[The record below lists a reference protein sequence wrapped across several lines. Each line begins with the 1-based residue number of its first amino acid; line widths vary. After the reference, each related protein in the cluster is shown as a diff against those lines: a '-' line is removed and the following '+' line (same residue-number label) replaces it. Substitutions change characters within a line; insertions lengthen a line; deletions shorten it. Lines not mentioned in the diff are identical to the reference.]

1 MKVPEFVFGPGLMMP
16 RFPGTRHHRARP
28 PCRTV
33 FFQGSL
39 KDTVPGFS
47 LGLFFFL
54 VVFLIRARLAVIVA
68 KHNYR
73 LQHESANV
81 FASAKMQEYNI
92 VPTAGWHRSL
102 WSTLTTLNKRGV
114 TDLNMQ
120 HVFCCVAD

>member
-1 MKVPEFVFGPGLMMP
+1 MLLSERME
-16 RFPGTRHHRARP
+16 TRI
-28 PCRTV
+28 V
-33 FFQGSL
+33 
-39 KDTVPGFS
+39 
-47 LGLFFFL
+47 
-54 VVFLIRARLAVIVA
+54 IRARLAVIVA

-114 TDLNMQ
+114 TDLNRQ
-120 HVFCCVAD
+120 HIFCCPVSDFPLLLRIIWGVGETNPL